1 MKSPFWWRRVIS
13 LTFTHGSKNL
23 ARPRLRQK
31 LASADKLSGS
41 PQLRLIMEQFKYPKK
56 IDWEQ
61 DTYRPTYGKL
71 IVEPLE
77 RGFAITVGNCLR
89 RVLLSAIPGV
99 AITGVKIDGVSHEFS
114 TITGVKEDVTDIVL
128 NLKQV
133 NLKANITGLPKKFS
147 VKIEKKTEVL
157 AGDLFAEAEISV
169 ENPKLHI
176 ATLSEGVTLKL
187 ELTVSQGF
195 GYVPVGRIVEEGVP
209 ITTIPLAASFSP
221 IARVAY
227 RIENTRVGQRVDYE
241 RLLLEI
247 WTTGAVTPK
256 EAVKQATEILNRH
269 FNFIAGEEVEEIKK
283 LIKPPVEADLSE
295 RTSGKKPSGKKPPV
309 EKKKKKLNKNETSKK
324 KKG

>member
-1 MKSPFWWRRVIS
+1 
-13 LTFTHGSKNL
+13 
-23 ARPRLRQK
+23 
-31 LASADKLSGS
+31 
-41 PQLRLIMEQFKYPKK
+41 MEQFKYPTK
-56 IDWEQ
+56 INWEK
-61 DTYRPTYGKL
+61 DTYRETYGKAV
-71 IVEPLE
+71 VEPLE

-99 AITGVKIDGVSHEFS
+99 AITSIKIDGIAHEFS
-114 TITGVKEDVTDIVL
+114 AIPGVKEDVTDIVL

-133 NLKANITGLPKKFS
+133 NLKANVTGLPKKFS
-147 VKIEKKTEVL
+147 VTIKKKIELL
-157 AGDLFAEAEISV
+157 AGDLFSDAEISV

-209 ITTIPLAASFSP
+209 ITTIPMTSSFSP

-227 RIENTRVGQRVDYE
+227 RIENMRVGQRVDYE

-256 EAVKQATEILNRH
+256 DAVKHATEILNKH
-269 FNFIAGEEVEEIKK
+269 FNLIAESGESDEIKK
-283 LIKPPVEADLSE
+283 TKELPVKTSLPEKPSA
-295 RTSGKKPSGKKPPV
+295 KKPLPKTKKT
-309 EKKKKKLNKNETSKK
+309 KKKLKTNATPTK

>member
-1 MKSPFWWRRVIS
+1 
-13 LTFTHGSKNL
+13 
-23 ARPRLRQK
+23 
-31 LASADKLSGS
+31 
-41 PQLRLIMEQFKYPKK
+41 MEQFKYPTK

-61 DTYRPTYGKL
+61 DTYRETYGKA
-71 IVEPLE
+71 VVAPLE

-99 AITGVKIDGVSHEFS
+99 AITSVKIDGVAHEFS
-114 TITGVKEDVTDIVL
+114 TIPGVKEDVTDIVL

-147 VKIEKKTEVL
+147 VMIEKKTELL
-157 AGDLFAEAEISV
+157 AGDLFADAEISV
-169 ENPKLHI
+169 ENI
-176 ATLSEGVTLKL
+176 ATLSEGAKLNL

-221 IARVAY
+221 ITRVSY

-241 RLLLEI
+241 RLLLEV
-247 WTTGAVTPK
+247 WTTGAITPK
-256 EAVKQATEILNRH
+256 DAVKQATEILNKH
-269 FNFIAGEEVEEIKK
+269 LNLIAGEEAEEIKAVK
-283 LIKPPVEADLSE
+283 ESPVKDVVTGKTISKKIPPAKP
-295 RTSGKKPSGKKPPV
+295 
-309 EKKKKKLNKNETSKK
+309 KKKLKKNETSKK